1 MDRKKV
7 FRLKV
12 QGERKE
18 DSWQSSDGRKR
29 EVQGQRIKEKGAR
42 IVGSR
47 QMADDRGKKGS
58 RRKAEGF

>member
-1 MDRKKV
+1 MDMKKV

-29 EVQGQRIKEKGAR
+29 EVQGQRLKEKG
-42 IVGSR
+42 
-47 QMADDRGKKGS
+47 
-58 RRKAEGF
+58 